1 MMASLII
8 KRKFF
13 HFQRALRRP
22 FSLMLLNDSF
32 RKELRKE
39 DSVRSIQMKRAMIR
53 ISESWLFIF
62 GKT

>member
-1 MMASLII
+1 
-8 KRKFF
+8 
-13 HFQRALRRP
+13 
-22 FSLMLLNDSF
+22 MLLNDSF